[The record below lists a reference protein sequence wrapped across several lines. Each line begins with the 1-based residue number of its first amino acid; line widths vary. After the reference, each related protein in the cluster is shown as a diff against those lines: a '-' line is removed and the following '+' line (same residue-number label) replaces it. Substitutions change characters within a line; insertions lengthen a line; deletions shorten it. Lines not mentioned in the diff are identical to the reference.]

1 MKNNDDFDFIKNK
14 FENDNIVAPDSI
26 GENSVAERLEGKG
39 PAKIKL
45 YKRRGFKAFVSAAAC
60 VAVVLCSITAF
71 NYGSNSNPAQ
81 NDENAQ
87 GNLLSFESYSDI
99 QKAAKRSAKKEYY
112 DISLFDSYSYKA
124 EATADTANES
134 EEKGMGGGSNSET
147 YVQVEGV
154 DEADIIK
161 TDSRYIYFAA
171 GRDNTV
177 KIYDSKTNKIVS
189 CIDDFKIE
197 DHTDYNYDGS
207 YYVSYDECIYEMYL
221 IDERLII
228 NTTSTDST
236 FVKSDNTIEE
246 THSYVYDISNVEN
259 PKRLSAFTQS
269 GSYVS
274 SRMIGDM
281 LYVVSSKYLYYD
293 MCKELDDCI
302 PYTSCG
308 DEKNMINAQDV
319 YYCPKSDDSS
329 YIVISA
335 VDISSKKK
343 STETKAIFGAAGEV
357 YCSRD
362 NLYITVSKYENA
374 GQKTEII
381 KASLNNGKINL
392 EGSATVSGYIDDQFS
407 MDEHGGYFR
416 VAITTQA
423 ADGKD
428 INKLFVFDS
437 NMKKVGE
444 VKGFAKNESI
454 KAVKF
459 LGDTAYVITYEQTD
473 PLFVIDLSNPQNPEI
488 LGSVKIDG
496 FSSQLLTLENDR
508 ILGIGYNTSETEY
521 GVIQDGL
528 KLVLFDVSDKANPAV
543 LDTYVLKDACSEAQ
557 YNHKAIVINEEKG
570 YFAIDYSQYIS
581 SETGEDE
588 EHNGA
593 LTFEVK
599 GDKINVTH
607 NFDCS
612 QNNSEE
618 EYSPVFRC
626 AYIGDTVYVVSCLGN
641 FYSFK
646 Y

>member
-14 FENDNIVAPDSI
+14 FESDNIVAPDSL
-26 GENSVAERLEGKG
+26 GENSVAERIEGKS

-71 NYGSNSNPAQ
+71 NYGSNSNAVQ

-99 QKAAKRSAKKEYY
+99 QKAAKKAAKKDYY
-112 DISLFDSYSYKA
+112 DISLFDANFYKA

-134 EEKGMGGGSNSET
+134 AEVGMGGGSNSET

-177 KIYDSKTNKIVS
+177 KIYDSKTDKIIS
-189 CIDDFKIE
+189 CIDDFKLEEAASENFVDSYI
-197 DHTDYNYDGS
+197 DYDNN
-207 YYVSYDECIYEMYL
+207 IYEMYL
-221 IDERLII
+221 TDGKLII

-246 THSYVYDISNVEN
+246 THSYVYDISDVEN

-308 DEKNMINAQDV
+308 DEKNMIKAQDV
-319 YYCPKSDDSS
+319 YYCPNSDDSS

-374 GQKTEII
+374 GENTEII
-381 KASLNNGKINL
+381 KASLNDGKIIL
-392 EGSATVSGYIDDQFS
+392 ESSATVRGYIDDQFS
-407 MDEHGGYFR
+407 MDEYGGYFR
-416 VAITTQA
+416 VAVTTQT

-428 INKLFVFDS
+428 INKLFVFDG

-459 LGDTAYVITYEQTD
+459 LGNTAYVITYEQTD

-488 LGSVKIDG
+488 LGSAKIDG

-521 GVIQDGL
+521 GVIQDGI

-543 LDTYVLKDACSEAQ
+543 LDTYVLKDAYSEAQ
-557 YNHKAIVINEEKG
+557 YNHKAIVINKEKG

-612 QNNSEE
+612 QNNSAE
-618 EYSPVFRC
+618 EYSPVYRC
-626 AYIGDTVYVVSCLGN
+626 AYIDDTVYVVSCLGN

>member
-14 FENDNIVAPDSI
+14 FENDNIVAPDSL

-71 NYGSNSNPAQ
+71 NYGSNSNAAQ
-81 NDENAQ
+81 NDENAP

-99 QKAAKRSAKKEYY
+99 QKAAKKSAEKDYY
-112 DISLFDSYSYKA
+112 DISLFDAYSYKA

-134 EEKGMGGGSNSET
+134 TAAGMGGGSNSET

-177 KIYDSKTNKIVS
+177 KIYDSKTDKIVS

-197 DHTDYNYDGS
+197 EAASKNFVDSYIDYDNS
-207 YYVSYDECIYEMYL
+207 IYEMYL
-221 IDERLII
+221 TDGKLII

-236 FVKSDNTIEE
+236 FVKSENTIEE
-246 THSYVYDISNVEN
+246 THSYVYDISDVEN

-269 GSYVS
+269 GRYVS

-302 PYTSCG
+302 PYTSYG
-308 DEKNMINAQDV
+308 DEKNMIKAQDV
-319 YYCPKSDDSS
+319 YYCPNSDDSS

-357 YCSRD
+357 YCSMD

-374 GQKTEII
+374 GENTEII
-381 KASLNNGKINL
+381 KASLNDGKIIL
-392 EGSATVSGYIDDQFS
+392 ESSATVSGYIDDQFS
-407 MDEHGGYFR
+407 MDEYGGYFR
-416 VAITTQA
+416 VAVTTQT

-428 INKLFVFDS
+428 INKLFVFDG

-521 GVIQDGL
+521 GVIQDGI

-543 LDTYVLKDACSEAQ
+543 LDTYVLKNAYSEAQ
-557 YNHKAIVINEEKG
+557 YNHKAIVINKEKG

-599 GDKINVTH
+599 DDKINVTH

-612 QNNSEE
+612 QNNSAEE
-618 EYSPVFRC
+618 DSPVYRC
-626 AYIGDTVYVVSCLGN
+626 AYIDDTVYVVSCLGN
-641 FYSFK
+641 FYSFN